1 MNIGIDIDD
10 TIANSTEEW
19 IKYELEYEKK
29 HPEIIKEYNKKFEK
43 LTTHK
48 WLEEFFKW
56 NEKDKIN
63 FFREYTEKA
72 FKILEIKQNAD
83 IVINRLYEQG
93 DNIYIVTARH
103 DMDDS
108 TDVIGIT
115 KEWLLKNN
123 IKYTK
128 IFFNENTK
136 LDICK
141 KEKIDIFIDDS
152 YTICKE
158 LSKNKIPVLLM
169 KSKYNNI
176 EDSKIPKVE
185 NWDEIYDRIGK

>member
-19 IKYELEYEKK
+19 IKYALEYEKK
-29 HPEIIKEYNKKFEK
+29 HPEIIKEYNKKFAK

-72 FKILEIKQNAD
+72 FKMLEIKQNAD

>member
-19 IKYELEYEKK
+19 IKYALEYEKK

>member
-19 IKYELEYEKK
+19 IKYALEYEKK

-48 WLEEFFKW
+48 WLEEIFKW

-72 FKILEIKQNAD
+72 FKMLEIKQNAD

-93 DNIYIVTARH
+93 DNIYIVPARH

>member
-19 IKYELEYEKK
+19 IKYALEYEKK

-72 FKILEIKQNAD
+72 FKMLEIKQNAD

>member
-19 IKYELEYEKK
+19 IKYALEYEKK

-72 FKILEIKQNAD
+72 FKMLEIKQNAD

-93 DNIYIVTARH
+93 DNIYIVPARH